1 MKIQGVVL
9 IDSPFPSAPPLL
21 SDTLIERLLRDQE
34 HALDSSMTALVVR
47 QFKQSTTLLGRY
59 TPSARDAKVSLAFL
73 YCTAGFCPDAMEDVP
88 AWFRERDDAG
98 RDRGWIVEP
107 WEALIGGTVPVWDVP
122 GHHFEPFSP
131 VHVSRTLVSC
141 ECDTDM
147 CRSRRRRYSLIVH
160 ADTWRR
166 PRGSLSYSFLFL
178 FFLFAGSTLYHD
190 IRCRS
195 SVVHFFSFFRFFVE
209 WSPFTLH
216 VAFMALITVL
226 DD

>member
-73 YCTAGFCPDAMEDVP
+73 YCTAGFCPDEMEDVHP
-88 AWFRERDDAG
+88 WFRERDDAG

-107 WEALIGGTVPVWDVP
+107 WQALIGGTVPVWDVP
-122 GHHFEPFSP
+122 GHHFEPFSS
-131 VHVSRTLVSC
+131 VHVSRSLVSC

-195 SVVHFFSFFRFFVE
+195 SVVHFFFFLSFLCGMESFYIARCI
-209 WSPFTLH
+209 H
-216 VAFMALITVL
+216 GI
-226 DD
+226 DHCIR